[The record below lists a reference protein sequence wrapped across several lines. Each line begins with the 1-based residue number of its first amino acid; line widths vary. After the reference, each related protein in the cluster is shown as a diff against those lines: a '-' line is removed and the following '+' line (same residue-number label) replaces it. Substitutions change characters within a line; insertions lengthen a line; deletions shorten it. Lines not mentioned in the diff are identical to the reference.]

1 MSFVAILVLGAL
13 ALWTGQN
20 VASFTNVRLLI
31 NSATGLVLLL
41 LAVGNVRRGALALL
55 AWLPFMGFQRRLIYV
70 WEPYTFF
77 DPILLIGPAISVLLG
92 GWCFL
97 GRRQTIREMIQT
109 SPTARSLTLLLLLFV
124 LQIGNPLQG
133 GIKVGLEGALFYI
146 IPVLWF
152 YIGAVFFDE
161 RTVAR
166 IAGTVI
172 GVTAI
177 AAAYYLYQDYWGL
190 HDFEMY
196 WVEHGGW
203 GAGLQ
208 LPGGRIRSFSV
219 FVSPSEF
226 GMYAVGGMLAIVA
239 KLVYQGDP
247 RYVPIIALGFWA
259 LFIGGGRG
267 GIVVLFVG
275 ILVLFALRKR
285 RPARGMIVAIV
296 SIIGL
301 ILVLGQVKYEEGMF
315 GDIGV
320 PEPIIERQVR
330 GLSDPFG
337 EYSSVP
343 NKIGFLTWGF
353 WNSMTHNPLGH
364 GLGSTTLA
372 VVKHGVDSRG
382 TEMDISDV
390 FQASGVL
397 GGLLYVYIIYRVFK
411 QTFQVWLRW
420 RGWVVPAGFGLMVA
434 AVNKGVSGG
443 NYVLPLIFWA
453 VAGWLDRE
461 WRDLAIAEEGKGQG
475 RG

>member
-1 MSFVAILVLGAL
+1 MGAM
-13 ALWTGQN
+13 ALWVGQN

-31 NSATGLVLLL
+31 NSVTGLVLFL
-41 LAVGNVRRGALALL
+41 LAIGNVRRGILTLF

-70 WEPYTFF
+70 WQPYVFL
-77 DPILLIGPAISVLLG
+77 DPILLIGPGISILLA

-97 GRRQTIREMIQT
+97 GRHQTIREMIQT
-109 SPTARSLTLLLLLFV
+109 SPTAKSLTALLLLFV

-133 GIKVGLEGALFYI
+133 GLQVGLSGALFYI

-152 YIGAVFFDE
+152 YIGAVFLDE

-172 GVTAI
+172 AITAI
-177 AAAYYLYQDYWGL
+177 AAAYGLYQEYWGL

-203 GAGLQ
+203 GAGLM

-226 GMYAVGGMLAIVA
+226 GNYLVGGMLAIMA
-239 KLVYQGDP
+239 RLIYQGDP
-247 RYVPIIALGFWA
+247 LYVPIIALGFWV

-267 GIVVLFVG
+267 GIVMLFLG
-275 ILVLFALRKR
+275 GLVLFALRKR
-285 RPARGMIVAIV
+285 RPGKAMIVVIV
-296 SIIGL
+296 SVIGL
-301 ILVLGQVKYEEGMF
+301 LLALGQVQYEEGMF

-343 NKIGFLTWGF
+343 NKLNFLTWGF

-372 VVKHGVDSRG
+372 VLKYNAIGRDPEGRG

-390 FQASGVL
+390 FQATGVL
-397 GGLLYVYIIYRVFK
+397 GGFLYVYILYRVYK
-411 QTFQVWLRW
+411 QTFQVWLRS
-420 RGWVVPAGFGLMVA
+420 RGWVVPAGFGLMLG

-443 NYVLPLIFWA
+443 NYFLALMFWA

-461 WRDLAIAEEGKGQG
+461 WRDLAIGGEGRGQG